1 MSFYETLVDETTPER
16 KTFLSIPL
24 IRDAVAHGVDRP
36 LYLVFLDNAYHHV
49 RHTVPL
55 LEAARAACGPDDHA
69 LAAGLGAYAEEE
81 AGHDEWI
88 LDDIAALGGDRD
100 AARRARPPLP
110 ARAMVA
116 YAFRLITEEGP
127 YALLGMVHV
136 LEGMSVALAMKAAQS
151 IRTRLAPHGNG
162 GFSYLT
168 SHGELDVGHVERF
181 ARLLDAV
188 DTPVRRDVVIAAA
201 KDFYHLYGDIFR
213 ALERSQRGE
222 SHAT

>member
-16 KTFLSIPL
+16 KVFLSIPL
-24 IRDAVAHGVDRP
+24 IRDAIAHGVDRL
-36 LYLVFLDNAYHHV
+36 LYLTFLDNAYHHV

-81 AGHDEWI
+81 TGHDEWI

-100 AARRARPPLP
+100 APRHARPPLP

-136 LEGMSVALAMKAAQS
+136 LEGMSVALALKAAQS
-151 IRTRLAPHGNG
+151 IRSRLAPCGNG
-162 GFSYLT
+162 GFRYLT
-168 SHGELDVGHVERF
+168 SHGELDVGHVKRF
-181 ARLLDAV
+181 DRLLNAIDR
-188 DTPVRRDVVIAAA
+188 PERRTVVIAAT

-213 ALERSQRGE
+213 ALDTARREG